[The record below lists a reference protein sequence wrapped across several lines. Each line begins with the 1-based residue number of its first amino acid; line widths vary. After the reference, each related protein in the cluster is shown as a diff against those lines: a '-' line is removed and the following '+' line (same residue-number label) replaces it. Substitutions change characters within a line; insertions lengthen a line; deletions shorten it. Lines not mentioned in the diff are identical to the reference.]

1 MISIRKADDRGV
13 TDLGWLDSRH
23 TFAFGRGIP
32 RGDGLDPMGFRGLR
46 VINDDRV
53 APGMGFDTHAHDNM
67 EIVSY
72 VVEGELAHKDSMG
85 TQETISRGGFQLTS
99 AGSGITH
106 SEFNPSNEHGTRF
119 IQIWIK
125 PGKLDTGPRYDRLDA
140 DAVASRNALRL
151 VASPDGQDGSM
162 QIGADAM
169 IWVAFLDENESVL
182 APVGAGRAG
191 FVQVVRGT
199 VRVMGETLEEGD
211 GLAIEDVE
219 AARIAAQEGGAE
231 ILVFGLS

>member
-1 MISIRKADDRGV
+1 MISIRKAEDRGV

-32 RGDGLDPMGFRGLR
+32 RGDGPDPLGFRGLR

-53 APGMGFDTHAHDNM
+53 APGMGFETHAHDNM

-85 TQETISRGGFQLTS
+85 SEETISQGGFQLTS
-99 AGSGITH
+99 AGSGVTH
-106 SEFNPSNEHGTRF
+106 SEFNPSEENGTRF

-125 PGKLDTGPRYDRLDA
+125 PSTQDTQPRYDRLGA
-140 DAVASRNALRL
+140 DIGASRNAMRL
-151 VASPDGQDGSM
+151 VASPDGRDGSM
-162 QIGADAM
+162 VIGADTTISIAS
-169 IWVAFLDENESVL
+169 LDEGKSVL
-182 APVGAGRAG
+182 APVGEGRAG
-191 FVQVVRGT
+191 FVQIVRGS
-199 VRVMGETLEEGD
+199 VRVMGETLDEGD

-219 AARIAAQEGGAE
+219 AAQITAGQGGAE

>member
-1 MISIRKADDRGV
+1 MISIRKAEDRGV

-32 RGDGLDPMGFRGLR
+32 RGDGPDLLGFRGLR

-53 APGMGFDTHAHDNM
+53 APGMGFETHAHDNM

-85 TQETISRGGFQLTS
+85 TEETISHGGFQLTS
-99 AGSGITH
+99 AGSGVTH
-106 SEFNPSNEHGTRF
+106 SEFNPSDENGTRF

-125 PGKLDTGPRYDRLDA
+125 PSTQDTQPRYDRLGA
-140 DAVASRNALRL
+140 DIGASRNAMRL
-151 VASPDGQDGSM
+151 VASPDGRDGAM
-162 QIGADAM
+162 VIGADTT
-169 IWVAFLDENESVL
+169 ISVALLDEGKSVL

-191 FVQVVRGT
+191 FVQIVRGS
-199 VRVMGETLEEGD
+199 VRVMGETLDEGD

-219 AARIAAQEGGAE
+219 AAQITAGQGGAE